1 MYQRSDLK
9 NLYDRLKAQYP
20 QYGLDFSGDRLTMT
34 RLHSKVEVDREG
46 VKLYVNGEL
55 YDQFTS
61 GDVDD
66 PDDLYELLEA
76 FLLDLQHAGMKQ
88 GNETYLAASKQAA
101 RMGSRSLILSA
112 VCLTAVMIGVI
123 ATNVP
128 WLFPLLLL
136 IPAGSLVILK
146 QIRKQVFQ
154 KSWVC
159 PSCGQPLPMVK
170 KALSAEMEYVPQC
183 PHCGKV
189 LEQAP
194 DLEPIQREYSA
205 TRKPLEPAHDLPA
218 PGSKWPCMISGGITI
233 AFALFLLPL
242 IFISDG
248 TEPLDMVGVWTGVV
262 MLLYLLGF
270 GLALLLLLCKQ
281 AAKNFHTICK
291 KETAL
296 KRVLSNLLSAVSL
309 LRFKAVFS
317 CGFRV
322 PPGSGLYQ
330 SCAAGSVCI
339 PAGQKYCSPRPR
351 KSCPADRKTPG
362 LPSRCIGH
370 RW

>member
-101 RMGSRSLILSA
+101 RMGSRFLILSA

-170 KALSAEMEYVPQC
+170 KRFPLRWNMSPN
-183 PHCGKV
+183 V
-189 LEQAP
+189 L
-194 DLEPIQREYSA
+194 
-205 TRKPLEPAHDLPA
+205 T
-218 PGSKWPCMISGGITI
+218 
-233 AFALFLLPL
+233 
-242 IFISDG
+242 
-248 TEPLDMVGVWTGVV
+248 
-262 MLLYLLGF
+262 
-270 GLALLLLLCKQ
+270 
-281 AAKNFHTICK
+281 AARSWSRRRIW
-291 KETAL
+291 
-296 KRVLSNLLSAVSL
+296 S
-309 LRFKAVFS
+309 
-317 CGFRV
+317 
-322 PPGSGLYQ
+322 
-330 SCAAGSVCI
+330 
-339 PAGQKYCSPRPR
+339 
-351 KSCPADRKTPG
+351 
-362 LPSRCIGH
+362 PSRGNTAQPGN
-370 RW
+370 RWNRPMTYLPRAASGPV

>member
-101 RMGSRSLILSA
+101 RMGSRFLILSA

-170 KALSAEMEYVPQC
+170 KALSAEMEYAPQC

-194 DLEPIQREYSA
+194 DLS
-205 TRKPLEPAHDLPA
+205 
-218 PGSKWPCMISGGITI
+218 
-233 AFALFLLPL
+233 
-242 IFISDG
+242 
-248 TEPLDMVGVWTGVV
+248 
-262 MLLYLLGF
+262 
-270 GLALLLLLCKQ
+270 
-281 AAKNFHTICK
+281 
-291 KETAL
+291 
-296 KRVLSNLLSAVSL
+296 
-309 LRFKAVFS
+309 
-317 CGFRV
+317 
-322 PPGSGLYQ
+322 
-330 SCAAGSVCI
+330 
-339 PAGQKYCSPRPR
+339 
-351 KSCPADRKTPG
+351 
-362 LPSRCIGH
+362 PSRGNTAQPGN
-370 RW
+370 RWNRPMTYLPRAASGPV

>member
-101 RMGSRSLILSA
+101 RMGSRFLILSA

-123 ATNVP
+123 TTNAP

-170 KALSAEMEYVPQC
+170 KALSTEMEYVPQC

-270 GLALLLLLCKQ
+270 GLALLLCRHAEPEEIRPPLVIVRERMVVTVLGVIVWALGFVLTLMGIIVAGTPPFEAGVTAFVAVPGVLLFLLG
-281 AAKNFHTICK
+281 AWMLLAGRNR
-291 KETAL
+291 AL
-296 KRVLSNLLSAVSL
+296 
-309 LRFKAVFS
+309 FVFRDNS
-317 CGFRV
+317 M
-322 PPGSGLYQ
+322 L
-330 SCAAGSVCI
+330 
-339 PAGQKYCSPRPR
+339 
-351 KSCPADRKTPG
+351 
-362 LPSRCIGH
+362 
-370 RW
+370 